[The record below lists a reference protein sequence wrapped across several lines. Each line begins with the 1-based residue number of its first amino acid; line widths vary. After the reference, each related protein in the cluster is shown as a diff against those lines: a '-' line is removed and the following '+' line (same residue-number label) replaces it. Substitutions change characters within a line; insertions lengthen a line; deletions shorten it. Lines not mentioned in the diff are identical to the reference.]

1 MTANIEKL
9 SDTDSY
15 NPETI
20 ECPWKYDAL
29 LREEAPV
36 YYDEANDMYL
46 VSSHELVHE
55 VLHKP
60 EVFSSR
66 YMEKMLS
73 KEPFPMEIL
82 QIYAKGFEIREALLV
97 SDGAVH
103 DRHRHIATKAF
114 SRQRL
119 EELMPLLH
127 DHATRLIDEALKNGE
142 MEFRSAI
149 AKPLPLNT
157 LQQQLRIP
165 DEDMHRAVEWSE
177 ILESGF
183 SGVEKSMERLRYEA
197 EQTVECQHYFAA
209 KIEKEMQQIRDTG
222 KGYREDDIIT
232 MLAQMIVDEANPMDM
247 HEAISFLVNLFP
259 ATNGT
264 TTASMM
270 ACMHRFT
277 DNPDVQKRIAEDP
290 SLINKLLEETFRHEA
305 PARAFWRRST
315 EETELGGVTIPKD
328 KWILLRV
335 SAANRDSCVYA
346 NADKFDVDRPRAK
359 PNFNFSSGIHICA
372 GRNFARSIIG
382 DVIEQLCQRAENFR
396 FVEGKN
402 DFSHTPN
409 MLATGYKELHIAFDV
424 KPTSSSD

>member
-20 ECPWKYDAL
+20 ECPWKYDAM
-29 LREEAPV
+29 LRNEAPV
-36 YYDEANDMYL
+36 YYDEGNDMYL
-46 VSSHELVHE
+46 VSKHELVNE

-60 EVFSSR
+60 EVYSSR

-73 KEPFPMEIL
+73 KEPFPIEVL
-82 QIYAKGFEIREALLV
+82 QIYGKGFEIREALLV
-97 SDGAVH
+97 SDGTVH
-103 DRHRHIATKAF
+103 DRHRYIATKAF

-127 DHATRLIDEALKNGE
+127 NCASNLLDEVLPKGE
-142 MEFRSAI
+142 MEFREAI
-149 AKPLPLNT
+149 AKPVPLNI

-165 DEDMHRAVEWSE
+165 DEDMGRAQEWSE
-177 ILESGF
+177 ILEGGF
-183 SGVEKSMERLRYEA
+183 SGVAKTLDQLCYEA
-197 EQTVECQHYFAA
+197 ERTVECQHYFAA
-209 KIEKEMQQIRDTG
+209 KIETEMQQIRDG
-222 KGYREDDIIT
+222 GSGFRDDDIIT
-232 MLAQMIVDEANPMDM
+232 MLAQMIVDEDNPMDM
-247 HEAISFLVNLFP
+247 HEAISFLINLFP
-259 ATNGT
+259 ATHGT

-277 DNPDVQKRIAEDP
+277 DNPDVQKRIADDP
-290 SLINKLLEETFRHEA
+290 KLIAKMIEETFRHEA
-305 PARAFWRRST
+305 PARAYWRRT
-315 EETELGGVTIPKD
+315 TADTTLGGVDIPKD

-346 NADKFDVDRPRAK
+346 NADQFDIDRPRAK

-372 GRNFARSIIG
+372 GRNFARQIIG
-382 DVIEQLCQRAENFR
+382 DVIQQLSERAKNFR
-396 FVEGKN
+396 FVDGKN

-409 MLATGYKELHIAFDV
+409 MLATGYKELHIAFDA
-424 KPTSSSD
+424 K